1 MLGPIVNRK
10 AKHILTGIMA
20 RWVKVIFTT
29 HNFAHVEINYNISI
43 DAILQ
48 INKEGDG
55 FPSIFLCNEPF
66 FMLRKSAKK
75 ECRT

>member
-1 MLGPIVNRK
+1 
-10 AKHILTGIMA
+10 MA

-48 INKEGDG
+48 IKKEGDG
-55 FPSIFLCNEPF
+55 FPSFFLCNEPF
-66 FMLRKSAKK
+66 FMLKKSVKRNAKH
-75 ECRT
+75 E